1 MGSFYFVTCPLDR
14 WHQFEDRS
22 LQVLPLLSFP
32 PLEGLVKPSQAHFPF
47 DIIYS
52 IVYNQAMYSVKE
64 AAQKLGI
71 SDGYCRWLLER
82 GQIKGKK
89 LGHDWVVLSL
99 DYKRKRKPKGRK
111 ET

>member
-1 MGSFYFVTCPLDR
+1 MIAPS
-14 WHQFEDRS
+14 
-22 LQVLPLLSFP
+22 
-32 PLEGLVKPSQAHFPF
+32 GLACNNTLFIAQTI
-47 DIIYS
+47 DIMCG
-52 IVYNQAMYSVKE
+52 IVYNKPMYSVKE

-99 DYKRKRKPKGRK
+99 DYKRKRKPKG
-111 ET
+111 E

>member
-1 MGSFYFVTCPLDR
+1 M
-14 WHQFEDRS
+14 
-22 LQVLPLLSFP
+22 
-32 PLEGLVKPSQAHFPF
+32 
-47 DIIYS
+47 I
-52 IVYNQAMYSVKE
+52 YSVKE

-99 DYKRKRKPKGRK
+99 DYKRKRKPKQKGGQSGEKDDVCGCRTVDVFCFYWLFTVNAK
-111 ET
+111 C